1 MQRLIRV
8 MAIMVMLSTVHS
20 INIKNKEDLNNKAI
34 SEKKS
39 TGDSMLMQAHEPAHT
54 KGVKGASL
62 ILGQMTSSSDRLT
75 AYGTNF
81 EMDTGMWILI
91 IIVVVIV
98 VLAII
103 CCCCFCVC
111 AKTMSDIDNG
121 IKQAEKDKMDKD
133 AMEKEKMMGADGMA
147 AEMDPIM
154 EAVMME

>member
-1 MQRLIRV
+1 
-8 MAIMVMLSTVHS
+8 MLSTVHS
-20 INIKNKEDLNNKAI
+20 INIKNKEDLNNKATA
-34 SEKKS
+34 EKKS

-62 ILGQMTSSSDRLT
+62 ILGQMTSSSDKLT

-98 VLAII
+98 VIAII

-111 AKTMSDIDNG
+111 AKGMIDIDND
-121 IKQAEKDKMDKD
+121 IKKKQAEK
-133 AMEKEKMMGADGMA
+133 E
-147 AEMDPIM
+147 
-154 EAVMME
+154 